1 MNRFGLPKENF
12 IMKIFA
18 EIAPKMWAKRYPVV
32 PIRPGT
38 KKPSFDGWT
47 GYLSSIPSEARQK
60 QMLEEFGDHG
70 IGVLQ
75 GAELVPGMQ
84 TVAVDVDSD
93 RLVAPVRALLPN
105 ANVGKRGKKGV
116 TLFGLISK
124 DQKPQSK
131 KLKGV
136 ADLGDIDFLA
146 GGRQTVLNPT
156 IHPDTNAPYE
166 AVGRDLVE
174 TPPDELPVFDMQ
186 QIKVISALI
195 ACPEA
200 LVLHSGEGT
209 HDAGLTLVAKLMRAG
224 ATDDQILAIFQ
235 ALLPP
240 GYQGNSL
247 KELPEWIASA
257 REKGFGDSDG
267 EEAKSL
273 TARLVA
279 IGQAEGVVLFHD
291 SHKVAYASVPS
302 GAGRTVY
309 RLKSIG
315 FQRFMRHR
323 LHEELG
329 KPVSHGPLSEAIA
342 TLEALAVFEGQE
354 QAVNLRVAGDA
365 GKVEV
370 DLGNVEGR
378 CVHISKGVWAVVD
391 RPTFHFLRTS
401 GYLALPEPVRGG
413 DIRELQ
419 KLLSLDE
426 KNFRLLVAFLINA
439 LRPSGPYQPML
450 VEGQQG
456 SGKSVVAHI
465 VKMLIDPNEAM
476 RMRMPDTV
484 RDLMVQAKEFRLLNF
499 DNASHITNEMSDALC
514 TLSTGGG
521 IGVRALYTDGDL
533 NVLSYSR
540 PIVMNGISG
549 YASRPDLL
557 ERAIPLRLP
566 VMPEDGREREEVLM
580 ERFREAQ
587 PRILGALYDGVAA
600 ALKNRET
607 MEAPKGLRMADA
619 ALWIAAAEPAFGFE
633 PGSLVAAV
641 KEAQDEVFIERVNDD
656 AVVIK
661 LRNLTSLTPFN
672 DYVGMLFE
680 RITAS
685 GDRNLPKTA
694 SALSRHLVRL
704 APAMAKAGLVVEF
717 GDKTRFGRRVWIGT
731 SEQHARLREGIT
743 PVSET

>member
-1 MNRFGLPKENF
+1 MNV
-12 IMKIFA
+12 FA
-18 EIAPKMWAKRYPVV
+18 EIAPKMWAKGYRIV
-32 PIRPGT
+32 PIRPGK
-38 KKPSFDGWT
+38 KKPSIDAWT
-47 GYLSSIPSEARQK
+47 GYLSSIPSEVRQK
-60 QMLEEFGDHG
+60 QMVEEFGDHG

-75 GAELVPGMQ
+75 GAELVSGML

-116 TLFGLISK
+116 TLFGLIPK
-124 DQKPQSK
+124 DQKPKSK
-131 KLKGV
+131 KLTGV
-136 ADLGDIDFLA
+136 VGLGDIDFLV

-174 TPPDELPVFDMQ
+174 TPPEELPVFDMQ
-186 QIKVISALI
+186 QINVISALI
-195 ACPEA
+195 ASPEA
-200 LVLHSGEGT
+200 LVLQEGQST
-209 HDAGLTLVAKLMRAG
+209 HDAGVALVAKLMRAR
-224 ATDDQILAIFQ
+224 ATEEQISNVVE
-235 ALLPP
+235 ALLPS

-247 KELPEWIASA
+247 KELPGWIASA

-267 EEAKSL
+267 DEAKSL

-279 IGQAEGVVLFHD
+279 IGQADGILLFHD
-291 SHKVAYASVPS
+291 SHKVAYASVPF

-309 RLKSIG
+309 RLNSTG
-315 FQRFMRHR
+315 FRLYLRHR

-342 TLEALAVFEGQE
+342 TLEALAVFEGKE

-365 GKVEV
+365 GKVEI
-370 DLGNVEGR
+370 DLGSADGR
-378 CVHISKGVWAVVD
+378 CVHIGNGVWTVVD

-401 GYLALPEPVRGG
+401 GYLALPEPMRGG

-426 KNFRLLVAFLINA
+426 QNFRLLVAFLVNA

-456 SGKSVVAHI
+456 SGKSMVAHV

-566 VMPEDGREREEVLM
+566 AMPEEGREREEVLM
-580 ERFREAQ
+580 ERFKEAQ
-587 PRILGALYDGVAA
+587 PRILGALYEGVAA

-633 PGSLVAAV
+633 LGSLVAAV

-656 AVVIK
+656 AVVIR
-661 LRNLTSLTPFN
+661 LRRLVDLKPFEGF
-672 DYVGMLFE
+672 VATLFE
-680 RITAS
+680 RFAES
-685 GDRNLPKTA
+685 GDRNLPKTP
-694 SALSRHLVRL
+694 STLSKHLIRL
-704 APAMAKAGLVVEF
+704 APAMAKAGMVVEF
-717 GDKTRFGRRVWIGT
+717 GEKTRFGKRIWVGT
-731 SEQHARLREGIT
+731 TDQHARLRGEDKPI
-743 PVSET
+743 SET